1 MNTVSSMLQ
10 AMKRSDPAPDINVLV
25 VDDIEKNL
33 LAMEALLGRPGMR
46 ILKAASGDEAL
57 EILLVE
63 EVALILVDVQMPGM
77 SGYEFAELVRGNP
90 HTRAIP
96 LIFMTAAVGEQQR
109 SFRGYQAGAVDFL
122 QKPIDG
128 DVLRSKV
135 GVFAELFA
143 QKKQMAMQLE
153 ELRQALKVNE
163 MFTAVLGH
171 DLRNPLAAV
180 MNGSELLLRISDDPK
195 VNAVA
200 TRIRSSSRRME
211 KMVSQ
216 LLDVARIRSGK
227 LELDV
232 RDGNY
237 ELVAQRIAEEL
248 RAGGQAG
255 HVMISREGSA
265 EGRFDTDRIGQVFS
279 NLLANALQ
287 HGELDAPVRL
297 YIDGS
302 DPDEIRITVSNR
314 GVIPAAML
322 PQIFTPFRSGA
333 EKGSPGGLGLGLYI
347 VKNFVDAHG
356 GMIVARSD
364 ELEGTVFCMSMP
376 RMAA

>member
-1 MNTVSSMLQ
+1 
-10 AMKRSDPAPDINVLV
+10 MKRSDAPAQVNVLV

-33 LAMEALLGRPGMR
+33 LAMEALLSRPGMR

-57 EILLVE
+57 EMLLVE

-122 QKPIDG
+122 QKPVDPE
-128 DVLRSKV
+128 VLKSKV
-135 GVFAELFA
+135 QVFVDLFA
-143 QKKQMAMQLE
+143 QKRQLSLQLE

-195 VNAVA
+195 INAVA

-227 LELDV
+227 LELDIRPGDV
-232 RDGNY
+232 
-237 ELVAQRIAEEL
+237 ELTAQRIADEL
-248 RAGGQAG
+248 QAGGQAG
-255 HVMISREGSA
+255 RILISREGNA
-265 EGRFDTDRIGQVFS
+265 TGQFDSDRIAQVFS

-287 HGELDAPVRL
+287 HGEPGTPARLD
-297 YIDGS
+297 IDGS
-302 DPDEIRITVSNR
+302 SQAEIRIRIANR

-322 PQIFTPFRSGA
+322 SQIFTPFRSGQD
-333 EKGSPGGLGLGLYI
+333 KNSPGGLGLGLYI
-347 VKNFVDAHG
+347 VKNFIDAHG
-356 GMIVARSD
+356 GTISVESNEHD
-364 ELEGTVFCMSMP
+364 GTVFDIRLP
-376 RMAA
+376 RQP

>member
-1 MNTVSSMLQ
+1 MLE
-10 AMKRSDPAPDINVLV
+10 AMTRSDTPPDVNVLV
-25 VDDIEKNL
+25 VDDIENNL
-33 LAMEALLGRPGMR
+33 LAMEALLARPGMR

-57 EILLVE
+57 EMLLVE

-96 LIFMTAAVGEQQR
+96 LIFMTAAVGEQQK

-122 QKPIDG
+122 QKPVDP

-135 GVFAELFA
+135 GVFADLFA
-143 QKKQMAMQLE
+143 QKKQLSNQLDA
-153 ELRQALKVNE
+153 LRQALKVNE

-180 MNGSELLLRISDDPK
+180 MNGSELLLRISEDPK

-227 LELDV
+227 VELDK
-232 RDGNY
+232 REGSY
-237 ELVAQRIAEEL
+237 EIAAQRIAEEL
-248 RAGGQAG
+248 RAGGAPG
-255 HVMISREGSA
+255 RVLISRAGSA
-265 EGRFDTDRIGQVFS
+265 EGRFDTDRIAQVFS

-287 HGELDAPVRL
+287 HGDADAPVRL
-297 YIDGS
+297 DIDGT
-302 DPDEIRITVSNR
+302 DPDTIRIAIANR
-314 GVIPAAML
+314 GVIPAAVL
-322 PQIFTPFRSGA
+322 PQIFTPFRSGQD
-333 EKGSPGGLGLGLYI
+333 KGSPGGLGLGLYI
-347 VKNFVDAHG
+347 VKSFIEAHG
-356 GMIVARSD
+356 GTIAVQSD
-364 ELEGTVFCMSMP
+364 ELEGTAFRIRMP
-376 RMAA
+376 RQA

>member
-1 MNTVSSMLQ
+1 MLQ
-10 AMKRSDPAPDINVLV
+10 PIRRSDPTPDINVLV

-33 LAMEALLGRPGMR
+33 LAMEALLSRPGMR

-57 EILLVE
+57 EMLLVE

-122 QKPIDG
+122 QKPVDG

-143 QKKQMAMQLE
+143 QKKQLSMQLE

-180 MNGSELLLRISDDPK
+180 MNGSELLLRISEDPK

-227 LELDV
+227 LELDT

-248 RAGGQAG
+248 RAGGQPG
-255 HVMISREGSA
+255 RVVITLEGSA

-297 YIDGS
+297 DIDGS
-302 DPDEIRITVSNR
+302 DPEEIRITISNR

-322 PQIFTPFRSGA
+322 PQIFTPFRSGGD
-333 EKGSPGGLGLGLYI
+333 KGSPGGLGLGLYI

-356 GMIVARSD
+356 GVIAVRSD
-364 ELEGTVFCMSMP
+364 ELEGTVFCIRMP
-376 RMAA
+376 RKAA

>member
-1 MNTVSSMLQ
+1 
-10 AMKRSDPAPDINVLV
+10 
-25 VDDIEKNL
+25 
-33 LAMEALLGRPGMR
+33 
-46 ILKAASGDEAL
+46 
-57 EILLVE
+57 
-63 EVALILVDVQMPGM
+63 
-77 SGYEFAELVRGNP
+77 
-90 HTRAIP
+90 
-96 LIFMTAAVGEQQR
+96 
-109 SFRGYQAGAVDFL
+109 
-122 QKPIDG
+122 
-128 DVLRSKV
+128 
-135 GVFAELFA
+135 
-143 QKKQMAMQLE
+143 MQLE

-180 MNGSELLLRISDDPK
+180 MNGSELLLRISEDPK

-248 RAGGQAG
+248 RAGGQPG
-255 HVMISREGSA
+255 RVLISREGSA

-287 HGELDAPVRL
+287 HGEPEAPVRL
-297 YIDGS
+297 DIDGS
-302 DPDEIRITVSNR
+302 DPAEIRITISNR

-322 PQIFTPFRSGA
+322 PQIFTPFRSGSD
-333 EKGSPGGLGLGLYI
+333 KGSPGGLGLGLYI
-347 VKNFVDAHG
+347 VKNFIDAHG
-356 GMIVARSD
+356 GVIVVRSD
-364 ELEGTVFCMSMP
+364 ELEGTVFCVSMP
-376 RMAA
+376 RKAA